1 MGCPNDLNHVQN
13 RSDRHEVRV
22 RPCQSTVQTSYS
34 TAISFRKCN
43 ILPLR
48 LELTSSTLTR
58 KLTSYLI
65 FEVFGGCPRVSKRIH
80 NSIFRRV
87 RHKPWAQAAMNV
99 LIVTLESGHQ
109 SVDRT
114 LAKKSHY
121 MVNHTSTSN
130 PRIRCW
136 GQFG

>member
-1 MGCPNDLNHVQN
+1 MANKVTNNTVGSTIKKRTHTSVTEKCFLVP
-13 RSDRHEVRV
+13 RRG
-22 RPCQSTVQTSYS
+22 RPCLLNPRPGQFEAFCTL
-34 TAISFRKCN
+34 K
-43 ILPLR
+43 
-48 LELTSSTLTR
+48 LTSSTLTR

-80 NSIFRRV
+80 NCIFRPV

-114 LAKKSHY
+114 LAKKVTLH
-121 MVNHTSTSN
+121 
-130 PRIRCW
+130 
-136 GQFG
+136 GQPHQYE